1 MLNDLQLDA
10 LTEVFN
16 IGAGRAAE
24 SLSEIVGDTVLLS
37 VPSIEILA
45 DKDIDAA
52 KIGQR
57 LGLGNDVFA
66 AVSQVFSGPF
76 DAEGLLLFTETHAL
90 EIVREMMG
98 SEIAIE
104 DLPEF
109 EQEAMCE
116 VGNII
121 LNACV
126 SAMADIFGI
135 ELDSGLPRYTQASPQ
150 WILGYISHEMEH
162 ECLLVLHID
171 LKIEKRQTQGHLIF
185 FVSTDSLNQ
194 LIEHVQRYLDSI
206 Q

>member
-1 MLNDLQLDA
+1 MLSDLQLDA

-37 VPSIEILA
+37 VPSIEILEN
-45 DKDIDAA
+45 KDIDAA
-52 KIGQR
+52 R
-57 LGLGNDVFA
+57 LGLENDEFA
-66 AVSQVFSGPF
+66 AVSQIFSGPF

-121 LNACV
+121 LNACL

-135 ELDSGLPRYTQASPQ
+135 QLDSGLPRYSQASPQ
-150 WILGYISHEMEH
+150 WILRYVSYEMERD
-162 ECLLVLHID
+162 CLLVLHID

-185 FVSTDSLNQ
+185 FLSTDSLNQ
-194 LIEHVQRYLDSI
+194 LVEHVQRYLDGI

>member
-1 MLNDLQLDA
+1 MNDLQLDA

-37 VPSIEILA
+37 VPSIEILQ
-45 DKDIDAA
+45 KSDIDAA
-52 KIGQR
+52 T
-57 LGLGNDVFA
+57 LGLNNDEFA

-76 DAEGLLLFTETHAL
+76 EAEGLLLFTETHAL

-121 LNACV
+121 LNACL

-135 ELDSGLPRYTQASPQ
+135 ELTSGLPRYTQASPQ
-150 WILGYISHEMEH
+150 WILGYVNHEMEH
-162 ECLLVLHID
+162 DCLMVLHID
-171 LKIEKRQTQGHLIF
+171 LIIEKRQTEGHLIF
-185 FVSTDSLNQ
+185 FLSTDSLNQ
-194 LIEHVQRYLDSI
+194 LIEHVQRYINTINTLR
-206 Q
+206 